1 MDVDLEEMA
10 LTVAERRNVSNP
22 DGELGSIKYF
32 EQQQGQHSLP
42 KRYNKRIFILAF
54 SIPAENQAEANSERR
69 LKNIVARR
77 KLVDL
82 AKAQAQEVAILRA
95 EVERLRMRT
104 FPALVQVDP

>member
-1 MDVDLEEMA
+1 MSECTIL
-10 LTVAERRNVSNP
+10 LTNVVFLLTA
-22 DGELGSIKYF
+22 D
-32 EQQQGQHSLP
+32 
-42 KRYNKRIFILAF
+42 
-54 SIPAENQAEANSERR
+54 NQTEAGTEKR

>member
-1 MDVDLEEMA
+1 MLLIAVC
-10 LTVAERRNVSNP
+10 T
-22 DGELGSIKYF
+22 
-32 EQQQGQHSLP
+32 
-42 KRYNKRIFILAF
+42 
-54 SIPAENQAEANSERR
+54 IPAENQAEANSERR

-82 AKAQAQEVAILRA
+82 AKDQAQEVAVLRA

>member
-1 MDVDLEEMA
+1 MWVSFKL
-10 LTVAERRNVSNP
+10 LTGNEPNFIS
-22 DGELGSIKYF
+22 Y
-32 EQQQGQHSLP
+32 
-42 KRYNKRIFILAF
+42 KRCCLNLK
-54 SIPAENQAEANSERR
+54 AENQAEANSQRR

-82 AKAQAQEVAILRA
+82 ARSQSQEVTILRA

>member
-32 EQQQGQHSLP
+32 KQRQGFCSLP
-42 KRYNKRIFILAF
+42 KRYKRIFILAF